1 MADDESRPLT
11 ARAAERRL
19 RALADPVRARLLR
32 GYFKTGKGEYAEG
45 DRFLGLRV
53 PQVRAV
59 AREFEGL
66 PLDECVGL
74 LQSPWHEAR
83 LMALLVLVR
92 CYERGDARQKKAVY
106 ELYAGHTR
114 LVNNWDLVD
123 LSAPRIAGAHLLER
137 SQAPLDRWA
146 RSANV
151 WERRIAVLATAAFIG
166 AGDVTPTLRL
176 ARRLLADPHDLI
188 HKAVGWM
195 LREAAKRDRPATER
209 FLRAHQRRMPRTM
222 LRYAIERFPAAA
234 RRTYLLGT
242 A

>member
-1 MADDESRPLT
+1 MT
-11 ARAAERRL
+11 ATTAERRL

-53 PQVRAV
+53 PQIRAV

-66 PLDECVGL
+66 PLDECAVL
-74 LQSPWHEAR
+74 LESPWHEVR
-83 LMALLVLVR
+83 LLALLVMVR
-92 CYERGDARQKKAVY
+92 SYQRGDARLRKAIY
-106 ELYAGHTR
+106 DLYASQTHR
-114 LVNNWDLVD
+114 INNWDLVD
-123 LSAPRIAGAHLLER
+123 LSAPRIVGAHLLER

-151 WERRIAVLATAAFIG
+151 WERRIAILATAGFIA

-176 ARRLLADPHDLI
+176 AQRLLEDPHDLI

-195 LREAAKRDRPATER
+195 LREAAKRDPSATQR

-234 RRTYLLGT
+234 RRKYLLGT